1 MATEIIMPKVDMV
14 MESGTFVEWLCK
26 EGEHVEKGQP
36 LFVIMTDKA
45 AIEIEAPASGIL
57 SDLRAQ
63 PDEVIPV
70 TQTIAYI
77 LEPGEKAPGRAPRT
91 APAGNGGVVQSDA
104 AGQMSTV
111 TSVTLA
117 HSQPDVLPGKVRATP
132 VARRIAAQMGV
143 DLMAIQGR
151 GPKGR
156 VHKADVLS
164 AAEQQ
169 APLAIE
175 LPAVEITAPA
185 LSVSAPLQAFP
196 ELTIPLPNARQK
208 RVISL
213 VGPRKIIAQ
222 RMAYSAA
229 VAPHITLTVSVD
241 MTEASRLR
249 SRVLKRLE
257 EKTGYRLS
265 FTAIIARVVVA
276 ALHNHPFLNAS
287 LAGDQIIVWEDV
299 HLGIATNIDD
309 YLVVPVIREAQ
320 SMTLEGILVTLGDLL
335 ERARSR
341 KLSPAEMSGSTF
353 TISNMGMYGI
363 ESFTAIINP
372 PESAILAVGSIVDTY
387 VKLDQSMVEKPIM
400 KMTICADHRV
410 VDGVVAANF
419 LNDVKNVL
427 ENPYFLI

>member
-14 MESGTFVEWLCK
+14 MESGTFVEWLRN

-77 LEPGEKAPGRAPRT
+77 LEPGEKAPTSAPLI
-91 APAGNGGVVQSDA
+91 APAGNGGEVQP
-104 AGQMSTV
+104 STEGPMP
-111 TSVTLA
+111 TLTA
-117 HSQPDVLPGKVRATP
+117 VALASAQPDVLPGKVRATP
-132 VARRIAAQMGV
+132 VARRMAAQLGV
-143 DLMAIQGR
+143 DLLVVQGR

-156 VHKADVLS
+156 VHKADVMS
-164 AAEQQ
+164 AAEQK
-169 APLAIE
+169 ALPPVE
-175 LPAVEITAPA
+175 LPSVEIVAPA
-185 LSVSAPLQAFP
+185 RSVPAPSQAFP
-196 ELTIPLPNARQK
+196 GLSIPLPDARQK
-208 RVISL
+208 L
-213 VGPRKIIAQ
+213 VVPLTGPRKIIAE
-222 RMAYSAA
+222 RMAYSAH

-241 MTEASRLR
+241 MTEAARLR
-249 SRVLKRLE
+249 SRLQKSLE

-265 FTAIIARVVVA
+265 FTTIIVRVVA
-276 ALHNHPFLNAS
+276 AVLHNHPFLNAS
-287 LAGDQIIVWEDV
+287 LAGDQIIAWEDV
-299 HLGIATNIDD
+299 HLGIATNLED

-320 SMTLEGILVTLGDLL
+320 TKTLEQLLTSLGDLL

-341 KLSPAEMSGSTF
+341 KLAPSEMSGSTF

-387 VKLDQSMVEKPIM
+387 VKVDQEMIEKPMM
-400 KMTICADHRV
+400 KLTICADHRV
-410 VDGVVAANF
+410 VDGVAAANF
-419 LNDVKNVL
+419 LNEVKSIL